1 MLHMISGCQVPDSGA
16 LQESFEQKDKYF
28 YANLHAEHI
37 DGVMRAFLLRQTE
50 ELFFFLELPT
60 PQNEEKK
67 MREEWKRQNPDG
79 EAPLH
84 RNVYYW
90 DGITLEQAFAL
101 LDEHGELLIQDGMS
115 FFGFGVRSF
124 SAEIQKWK
132 YNLVTLFAREPERYR
147 DFFPGLGIPEREE
160 LTTAWDT
167 FSPSTPGDCIA
178 IRVGGRNVF
187 DLAEELKPKG
197 LYFAQR
203 REEKL
208 TKGRKTLLSN
218 PIPCDII
225 PGVFGKR
232 RCFDI

>member
-1 MLHMISGCQVPDSGA
+1 MLHMVRGCRVPAPDA
-16 LQESFEQKDKYF
+16 LEEGFEQKERSF

-37 DGVMRAFLLRQTE
+37 EQVMRAFLLRQKE
-50 ELFFFLELPT
+50 ELFFFLELPAAEE
-60 PQNEEKK
+60 EEKK
-67 MREEWKRQNPDG
+67 LREEWKKQNREGD
-79 EAPLH
+79 APLH
-84 RNVYYW
+84 RDVYYW
-90 DGITLEQAFAL
+90 DGITPDAALSL

-178 IRVGGRNVF
+178 IRVGGRSVF

-203 REEKL
+203 REE
-208 TKGRKTLLSN
+208 N
-218 PIPCDII
+218 
-225 PGVFGKR
+225 
-232 RCFDI
+232 

>member
-1 MLHMISGCQVPDSGA
+1 MLHMVRGCRVPAPDA
-16 LQESFEQKDKYF
+16 LEEGFEQKERSF

-37 DGVMRAFLLRQTE
+37 EQAMRAFLLR
-50 ELFFFLELPT
+50 
-60 PQNEEKK
+60 
-67 MREEWKRQNPDG
+67 REEWKKQNREGD
-79 EAPLH
+79 APLH
-84 RNVYYW
+84 RDVYYW
-90 DGITLEQAFAL
+90 DGITPDAALSL

-178 IRVGGRNVF
+178 IRVGGRSVF

-203 REEKL
+203 REE
-208 TKGRKTLLSN
+208 N
-218 PIPCDII
+218 
-225 PGVFGKR
+225 
-232 RCFDI
+232 

>member
-1 MLHMISGCQVPDSGA
+1 MLHMVRGCRVPAPEA
-16 LQESFEQKDKYF
+16 LDVGFDLLERSF

-37 DGVMRAFLLRQTE
+37 EQAMRAFLLRQKE
-50 ELFFFLELPT
+50 ELFFFLELPAAED
-60 PQNEEKK
+60 EEKK
-67 MREEWKRQNPDG
+67 LREEWKKQNREGD
-79 EAPLH
+79 APLH
-84 RNVYYW
+84 RDVYYW
-90 DGITLEQAFAL
+90 DGITPDAALSL

-167 FSPSTPGDCIA
+167 FSPSTPGECVA
-178 IRVGGRNVF
+178 IRVGGRSVF

-203 REEKL
+203 REE
-208 TKGRKTLLSN
+208 N
-218 PIPCDII
+218 
-225 PGVFGKR
+225 
-232 RCFDI
+232 

>member
-1 MLHMISGCQVPDSGA
+1 MLHMIRGCRVPDPDVLEEGFR
-16 LQESFEQKDKYF
+16 QEDRSFF
-28 YANLHAEHI
+28 ANLHAEHI

-115 FFGFGVRSF
+115 SFGFGVRSF
-124 SAEIQKWK
+124 SAEIQKEK
-132 YNLVTLFAREPERYR
+132 YNVVTLFAKEPEQYR
-147 DFFPGLGIPEREE
+147 DFFPGFGIPETEH
-160 LTTAWDT
+160 LLTAWDT
-167 FSPSTPGDCIA
+167 FSRLTPGNSYTVWIGDKSIY
-178 IRVGGRNVF
+178 
-187 DLAEELKPKG
+187 DLPAQLKEKG
-197 LYFAQR
+197 LRFAER
-203 REEKL
+203 REE
-208 TKGRKTLLSN
+208 N
-218 PIPCDII
+218 
-225 PGVFGKR
+225 
-232 RCFDI
+232 

>member
-1 MLHMISGCQVPDSGA
+1 MLHMIRGCRVPEPDA
-16 LQESFEQKDKYF
+16 LEEGFKQEDRSF

-37 DGVMRAFLLRQTE
+37 EGAMRAFLLRQKE
-50 ELFFFLELPT
+50 ELFFFLELPAAED
-60 PQNEEKK
+60 EEKK
-67 MREEWKRQNPDG
+67 LREEWEKQNREGD
-79 EAPLH
+79 APLH
-84 RNVYYW
+84 RDVYYW
-90 DGITLEQAFAL
+90 DGITPDAALSL

-167 FSPSTPGDCIA
+167 FSPSTPGDCVA
-178 IRVGGRNVF
+178 IRVGGRSAF

-203 REEKL
+203 REE
-208 TKGRKTLLSN
+208 N
-218 PIPCDII
+218 
-225 PGVFGKR
+225 
-232 RCFDI
+232 

>member
-1 MLHMISGCQVPDSGA
+1 MLHMVRGCRVPAPEA
-16 LQESFEQKDKYF
+16 LEEGFEQKERSF

-37 DGVMRAFLLRQTE
+37 EQVMRAFLLRQKE
-50 ELFFFLELPT
+50 ELFFFLELPAAED
-60 PQNEEKK
+60 EEKK
-67 MREEWKRQNPDG
+67 LREEWKKQNREGD
-79 EAPLH
+79 APLH
-84 RNVYYW
+84 RDVYYW
-90 DGITLEQAFAL
+90 DGITSDAALSL

-167 FSPSTPGDCIA
+167 FSHSTPGECVA
-178 IRVGGRNVF
+178 IRVGGRSVF

-203 REEKL
+203 REE
-208 TKGRKTLLSN
+208 N
-218 PIPCDII
+218 
-225 PGVFGKR
+225 
-232 RCFDI
+232 

>member
-1 MLHMISGCQVPDSGA
+1 M
-16 LQESFEQKDKYF
+16 
-28 YANLHAEHI
+28 
-37 DGVMRAFLLRQTE
+37 
-50 ELFFFLELPT
+50 
-60 PQNEEKK
+60 
-67 MREEWKRQNPDG
+67 
-79 EAPLH
+79 
-84 RNVYYW
+84 YYW
-90 DGITLEQAFAL
+90 DGITPDAALSL

-115 FFGFGVRSF
+115 SFGFGVRSF

-178 IRVGGRNVF
+178 IRVGGRSVF

-203 REEKL
+203 REE
-208 TKGRKTLLSN
+208 N
-218 PIPCDII
+218 
-225 PGVFGKR
+225 
-232 RCFDI
+232 